1 MKLVKC
7 EDMPWCTYFAVSLQ
21 TVLSTYL
28 LGESTKELIQEL
40 GEDEAYI
47 LERFKGR
54 NGESEGFVTSTR
66 EEIWRI

>member
-1 MKLVKC
+1 MCRDV
-7 EDMPWCTYFAVSLQ
+7 CTFLCARRL
-21 TVLSTYL
+21 LSTYL

-54 NGESEGFVTSTR
+54 NGESER
-66 EEIWRI
+66 L

>member
-1 MKLVKC
+1 MHNTVRMC
-7 EDMPWCTYFAVSLQ
+7 RDVCTFLCARRL
-21 TVLSTYL
+21 LSTYL

-54 NGESEGFVTSTR
+54 NGESER
-66 EEIWRI
+66 L

>member
-1 MKLVKC
+1 MRNTVGMC
-7 EDMPWCTYFAVSLQ
+7 HDVCTFLCACRL
-21 TVLSTYL
+21 LSTYL

-54 NGESEGFVTSTR
+54 NGESER
-66 EEIWRI
+66 L